1 MNDDMM
7 IEDAAG
13 GGTVLFAGTMVDVLV
28 PATAMDGSF
37 SLLRIAN
44 PPGCWTPP
52 HLHRVEDE
60 TVYVLSGTIRAE
72 TLDGARDL
80 LPGQALVLPR
90 GRPHRLGNAGAEAAR
105 FLVLCT
111 PGGFDGFVC
120 AAGRPAGAGETPAMT
135 EADVA
140 RLVEIAPRYGI
151 ELLAPDALSPMASG
165 DTGGYAAPAVLDV
178 LGLGVEV
185 LAEAGS
191 DADDACL
198 MRGCFPPGAEVPL
211 HSHADRE
218 VVHVLDGELQVAM
231 GAAGEAAWTT
241 VGVGGTVQVP
251 SNVLHAIRNPGSVP
265 TTALLVGTRRIAG
278 LFREVG
284 VLPDAVPPGA
294 PSLDRLHA
302 FAAAARAHGFTLA
315 EARE

>member
-1 MNDDMM
+1 MNDTTM

-13 GGTVLFAGTMVDVLV
+13 GGTILFAGTTVDVLV
-28 PATAMDGSF
+28 PATAIDGAF

-60 TVYVLSGTIRAE
+60 TVYVLSGTMRAE

-90 GRPHRLGNAGAEAAR
+90 GRPHRLGNAGAETAR

-111 PGGFDGFVC
+111 PGGFDDFVC
-120 AAGRPAGAGETPAMT
+120 AAGRSAGAGETSAMT
-135 EADVA
+135 KADVA

-151 ELLAPDALSPMASG
+151 ELLAPNALGPMASV
-165 DTGGYAAPAVLDV
+165 DTGGHAAPAILNV
-178 LGLGVEV
+178 LGMGVEV
-185 LAEAGS
+185 LAEAGGN
-191 DADDACL
+191 ADDACL
-198 MRGCFPPGAEVPL
+198 MRGCFPPGAEVPR

-218 VVHVLDGELQVAM
+218 VVHVLDGELQVVV

-251 SNVLHAIRNPGSVP
+251 SNVPHAIRNPGSAP
-265 TTALLVGTRRIAG
+265 TTALLVATRRIADF
-278 LFREVG
+278 FREVG
-284 VLPDAVPPGA
+284 VSPNTVPPGA

-302 FAAAARAHGFTLA
+302 FATAARARGFTLA